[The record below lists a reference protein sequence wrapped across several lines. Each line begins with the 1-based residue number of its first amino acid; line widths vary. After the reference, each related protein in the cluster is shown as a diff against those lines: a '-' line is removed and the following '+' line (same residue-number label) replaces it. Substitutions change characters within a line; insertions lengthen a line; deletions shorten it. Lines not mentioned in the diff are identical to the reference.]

1 MRPTGLLAAL
11 LERSPFASAIFD
23 SEGIAVVCSG
33 ALRQLLGE
41 EPQSFSDLRPLFGSD
56 SAWRTVM
63 DHLWNARE
71 EWLVVPI
78 SDSEGNPHPVTW
90 RSDGLEGGHVL
101 LSAVVHTAGEMSG
114 APMLHGLTEYISD
127 AADKQREEVA
137 EFLHDNIGQDLTGL
151 KMMASSLRKR
161 LGGEE
166 ADERLRETAAEI
178 ADLAEKSLQ
187 QVRDLSH
194 ALMVIDFREIP
205 LITAM
210 ERMLSSVSTLS
221 IPVSLKAD
229 ALPRRM
235 PPQRARA
242 VYNIAREAVTN
253 ALRHSGADSVEV
265 RLRLVEGDLQ
275 MQVRDDGS
283 GFDPGDTSLGDCY
296 GILLMRQRALASG
309 LELEIRSE
317 QGRGTVV
324 SCRVPEVIE
333 GDTGEEAQ

>member
-1 MRPTGLLAAL
+1 LQPTGLLAAL

-33 ALRQLLGE
+33 ALRRLLGR
-41 EPQSFSDLRPLFGSD
+41 EPEAFSDLRGLFGSD

-63 DHLWNARE
+63 DHLWNARG
-71 EWLVVPI
+71 EWLVVPAL
-78 SDSEGNPHPVTW
+78 DSQRNPHPVTW

-101 LSAVVHTAGEMSG
+101 LSAVIHTAGEISG
-114 APMLHGLTEYISD
+114 APMLHGLTEYLAD
-127 AADKQREEVA
+127 AADSQREEVA
-137 EFLHDNIGQDLTGL
+137 EFLHDNVGQDLTGL

-161 LGGEE
+161 LGGEGD
-166 ADERLRETAAEI
+166 DEGLRETAGEI
-178 ADLAEKSLQ
+178 ADLAERSLQ

-194 ALMVIDFREIP
+194 ALMIIDFRKTS
-205 LITAM
+205 LNTAM
-210 ERMLSSVSTLS
+210 ERMLALASSSNV
-221 IPVSLKAD
+221 PVSLESD
-229 ALPRRM
+229 SLPRSI

-253 ALRHSGADSVEV
+253 AMRHSGADSIEV
-265 RLRLVEGDLQ
+265 RMRLVEEDLQ

-296 GILLMRQRALASG
+296 GILLMRQRALANG
-309 LELEIRSE
+309 LELEIRSQ

-333 GDTGEEAQ
+333 GGTGEDEA